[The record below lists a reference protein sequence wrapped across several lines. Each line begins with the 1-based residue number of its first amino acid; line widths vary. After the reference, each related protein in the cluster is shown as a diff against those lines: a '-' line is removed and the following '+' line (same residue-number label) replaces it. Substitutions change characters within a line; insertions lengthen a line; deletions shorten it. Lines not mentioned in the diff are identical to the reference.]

1 MRKKPTYEELEER
14 VKALEIAIDQQ
25 KKALLNLLADE
36 WDEVGPPGIVDIK
49 DVAQRLNISVEDAV
63 SIIKPLF
70 VDGVIDADDA
80 RTAVYLTPEGYDL
93 ARYNLSDVSPA
104 QTEESIESKLEQ
116 LKNLFEKELITREE
130 YDKKKAELLAKL

>member
-1 MRKKPTYEELEER
+1 MRKKPTYDELEER

-25 KKALLNLLADE
+25 KKALLNVLADE

-49 DVAQRLNISVEDAV
+49 DVAERLNISVEDAV

-70 VDGVIDADDA
+70 VDGIIDADDA

-93 ARYNLSDVSPA
+93 ARYDLSDVLTA
-104 QTEESIESKLEQ
+104 RGEKSIESILKQ

-130 YDKKKAELLAKL
+130 YDKKKAELLEKL